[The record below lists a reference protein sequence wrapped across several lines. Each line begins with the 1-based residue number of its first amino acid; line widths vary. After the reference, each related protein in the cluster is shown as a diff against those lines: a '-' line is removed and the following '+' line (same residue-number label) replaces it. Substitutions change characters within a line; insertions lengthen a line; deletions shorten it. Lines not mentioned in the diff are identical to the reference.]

1 MFTIRAMPIDAASD
15 QCGESRERSLAIV
28 ISAAL
33 HVLLFL
39 CIWSG
44 STAGGLGESDVA
56 GDGAELG
63 MSFDFQS
70 EGEFRQRID
79 LIAEPTD
86 PTAETIE
93 ASANQQ
99 VALPSL
105 LDSKIEAVDDLN
117 VKNDSE
123 AAQITA
129 EQGIQSS
136 GSSSD
141 GYSER
146 QGVSSG
152 EGTGEDGLRSAY
164 IAALKAAIDKQWA
177 RTGGKGKCSLILK
190 QSIGGSV
197 QSAISTDCELDLD
210 SRRGLEAAAL
220 MAQPLPYLGFE
231 TVFAS
236 EMQLD
241 IYPEE

>member
-15 QCGESRERSLAIV
+15 QGGESRERSLAIA
-28 ISAAL
+28 ISVVL

-39 CIWSG
+39 FFWEG
-44 STAGGLGESDVA
+44 STAGGLGGGDVA
-56 GDGAELG
+56 GDGAG
-63 MSFDFQS
+63 QGVSVDFQS
-70 EGEFRQRID
+70 GGEFRQRID

-86 PTAETIE
+86 PPAETIK

-99 VALPSL
+99 VALPSPL
-105 LDSKIEAVDDLN
+105 LSKIEAVDDSN
-117 VKNDSE
+117 VKNVSE
-123 AAQITA
+123 AAPITA
-129 EQGIQSS
+129 EQGSQSS
-136 GSSSD
+136 VSSSD
-141 GYSER
+141 RYSER

-152 EGTGEDGLRSAY
+152 GGSGKDGLRAAY
-164 IAALKAAIDKQWA
+164 LAALKAAIDKHWA